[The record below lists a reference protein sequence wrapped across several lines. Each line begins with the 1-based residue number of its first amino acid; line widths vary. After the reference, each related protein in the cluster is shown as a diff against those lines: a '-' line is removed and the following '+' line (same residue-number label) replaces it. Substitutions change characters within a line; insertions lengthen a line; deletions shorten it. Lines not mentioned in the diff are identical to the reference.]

1 MARSLYARL
10 ARRYRPQPT
19 TLDRREFLKA
29 TLATS
34 AAFLLSA
41 NSNAFARTSSRSGRG
56 RKVVVIGGGFS
67 GLACAYELKSAG
79 AHVTVLE
86 ARKRVGGR
94 VLSFHDVVRTKTVEG
109 GGELIGSNH
118 PTWVAYAKRFG
129 LTFSDVTESE
139 TLEFPVILDGRRLT
153 GKESEG
159 LYEEMEAAYKTMIAD
174 ARPIDAD
181 QPWRSAFADRLDR
194 RTTSDWV
201 RRLAVSDRCKRALT
215 TELTADNAVH
225 TSRQSYLGNLAQV
238 KGGGLERYW
247 TESEVYR
254 CRGGNDRLARSLAA
268 EIGEGNLRVATPVR
282 EITTHE
288 HGVTVRCANG
298 EVIEADDAVL
308 AIPPTTWHNIRFNP
322 RLPRAL
328 RPQMGVAVKYVGA
341 TKNRFWEKE
350 GLAPD
355 ALTDEMIS
363 MTWDGT
369 DDGKSDRPGAV
380 LMTFSGGPPADRCRR
395 AYRHRGDD
403 AFVEALT
410 EIYPKFRENF
420 VRGRF
425 MDWPSD
431 VWTGGGYSFPA
442 PGEVTRVGPALRD
455 GLPHLHFAGE
465 HTCYKF
471 VGYMEGALNSGASLA
486 KRILE
491 TPRAS
496 QRAPAMAT

>member
-19 TLDRREFLKA
+19 VLDRRQFLKA
-29 TLATS
+29 TLAAS
-34 AAFLLSA
+34 AGLLLSA
-41 NSNAFARTSSRSGRG
+41 NTPAFARTSTRVGRG
-56 RKVVVIGGGFS
+56 RKVVIIGGGFS
-67 GLACAYELKSAG
+67 GLACAYELQSAG

-94 VLSFHDVVRTKTVEG
+94 VLSFHDVIRTKTVEG
-109 GGELIGSNH
+109 GGELVGSNH

-129 LTFSDVTESE
+129 LSFSDVTESE
-139 TLEFPVILDGRRLT
+139 TLDFPVVLDGKRLT
-153 GKESEG
+153 SKESEA

-174 ARPIDAD
+174 ARPIHAD
-181 QPWRSAFADRLDR
+181 QPWRSAYADRLDR
-194 RTTSDWV
+194 RSTADWV
-201 RRLAVSDRCKRALT
+201 KRLAVSDRCKHAIT

-268 EIGEGNLRVATPVR
+268 EIGTAHLRLETPVR
-282 EITTHE
+282 EVTTHE

-328 RPQMGVAVKYVGA
+328 RPQMGVAVKYIGA
-341 TKNRFWEKE
+341 VKNRFWEKR

-369 DDGKSDRPGAV
+369 DDGKSDAPGAV

-395 AYRHRGDD
+395 AYRREHDT
-403 AFVEALT
+403 AFVEELN
-410 EIYPKFRENF
+410 EIYPGFRENF

-431 VWTGGGYSFPA
+431 LWTGAGYSFPA
-442 PGEVTRVGPALRD
+442 PGEVTRVGPALRA
-455 GLPHLHFAGE
+455 GVPHLHFAGE

-471 VGYMEGALNSGASLA
+471 VGYMEGALNSGAAVARRLLNA
-486 KRILE
+486 TVPAQRE
-491 TPRAS
+491 AVAS
-496 QRAPAMAT
+496 

>member
-19 TLDRREFLKA
+19 PLDRREFLKA
-29 TLATS
+29 TLAAS
-34 AAFLLSA
+34 AGFLLSA
-41 NSNAFARTSSRSGRG
+41 NSSAIAHTSTHVGRG
-56 RKVVVIGGGFS
+56 RKVVIIGGGFS

-94 VLSFHDVVRTKTVEG
+94 VLSFHDVIHGKTVEG

-129 LTFSDVTESE
+129 LNFSDVTESE
-139 TLEFPVILDGRRLT
+139 TLEFPVILDGKRLT
-153 GKESEG
+153 KKESEA

-174 ARPIDAD
+174 ARPIHAD
-181 QPWRSAFADRLDR
+181 EPWRSQFADRLDR
-194 RTTSDWV
+194 RTTTDWV
-201 RRLAVSDRCKRALT
+201 KRLSVSDRCKRALT
-215 TELTADNAVH
+215 TELTANNAVH

-268 EIGEGNLRVATPVR
+268 EIGGENLKLETPVR
-282 EITTHE
+282 KVVTHE
-288 HGVTVRCANG
+288 HGITVHCANG
-298 EVIEADDAVL
+298 EIIEADDAVL
-308 AIPPTTWHNIRFNP
+308 AIPPSTWHHIRFDP
-322 RLPRAL
+322 GLPRAL
-328 RPQMGVAVKYVGA
+328 RPQMGIAVKYVGA
-341 TKNRFWEKE
+341 TKKRFWEKA

-369 DDGKSDRPGAV
+369 DDSRSDAVGAV
-380 LMTFSGGPPADRCRR
+380 LMSFSGGPPADRCRR
-395 AYRHRGDD
+395 AYRREHD
-403 AFVEALT
+403 AAFIDALT
-410 EIYPKFRENF
+410 EIYPGFRENF

-431 VWTGGGYSFPA
+431 RWTAAGYSFPA
-442 PGEVTRVGPALRD
+442 PGEVTHVGPALRA

-471 VGYMEGALNSGASLA
+471 VGYMEGALNSGAAGA

-491 TPRAS
+491 TPAREKV
-496 QRAPAMAT
+496 TT